1 VVGGG
6 GPLQSDRQQQRDRA
20 QVELTSCG
28 WASTEWWQAAGAVV
42 VVPTVAAAADAR
54 HGRES
59 QVFPSQVGRPREPSP
74 LNTV

>member
-28 WASTEWWQAAGAVV
+28 
-42 VVPTVAAAADAR
+42 
-54 HGRES
+54 
-59 QVFPSQVGRPREPSP
+59 
-74 LNTV
+74 